1 MTVIVQESDFS
12 LQQVIEELRKNPNT
26 GAVVS
31 FIGYVRNFTNTS
43 KAAEED
49 KESFMEIEHYPG
61 MTEKSLRAIE
71 STTRQKWKV
80 SDVRIIHR
88 YGKLA
93 INDQIVLIAISSEH
107 RTEAFMACE
116 YIIDYLKTDAPFWK
130 KEFDGKESHWVNFNI
145 NDINKKN
152 KWE

>member
-61 MTEKSLRAIE
+61 MTEKSLMAIE
-71 STTRQKWKV
+71 NQTRQKWKV
-80 SDVRIIHR
+80 SDIRIIHR
-88 YGKLA
+88 YGKLE
-93 INDQIVLIAISSEH
+93 INDQIVLVAVSSEH
-107 RTEAFMACE
+107 RTEAFRACE

-130 KEFDGKESHWVNFNI
+130 KEFDGKVSHWVNLNLS
-145 NDINKKN
+145 DIDKKN
-152 KWE
+152 KW

>member
-1 MTVIVQESDFS
+1 MTVIVQESDFL

-61 MTEKSLRAIE
+61 MTEKSLMAIE
-71 STTRQKWKV
+71 NKTRQKWKV
-80 SDVRIIHR
+80 SDIRIIHR
-88 YGKLA
+88 YGKLE
-93 INDQIVLIAISSEH
+93 INDQIVLVAVSSEH
-107 RTEAFMACE
+107 RTEAFRACE

-130 KEFDGKESHWVNFNI
+130 KEFDGKVSHWVNLNLS
-145 NDINKKN
+145 DIDKKH
-152 KWE
+152 KW

>member
-1 MTVIVQESDFS
+1 MTVIVQESDFL

-61 MTEKSLRAIE
+61 MTEKSLMAIE
-71 STTRQKWKV
+71 NQTSQKWKV
-80 SDVRIIHR
+80 SDIRIIHR
-88 YGKLA
+88 YGKLE
-93 INDQIVLIAISSEH
+93 INDQIVLVAVSSEH
-107 RTEAFMACE
+107 RTEAFRACE

-130 KEFDGKESHWVNFNI
+130 KESDGKVSHWVNLNLS
-145 NDINKKN
+145 DIDKKH
-152 KWE
+152 KW

>member
-1 MTVIVQESDFS
+1 MTAIVQESDFS

-61 MTEKSLRAIE
+61 MTEKSLMAIE
-71 STTRQKWKV
+71 NQTRQKWKV
-80 SDVRIIHR
+80 SDIRIIHR
-88 YGKLA
+88 YGKLE
-93 INDQIVLIAISSEH
+93 INDQIVLVAVSSEH
-107 RTEAFMACE
+107 RTEAFRACE

-130 KEFDGKESHWVNFNI
+130 KESDGKVSHWVNLNLS
-145 NDINKKN
+145 DIEKKN
-152 KWE
+152 KW

>member
-61 MTEKSLRAIE
+61 MTEKSLMAIE
-71 STTRQKWKV
+71 NQTRQKWKV
-80 SDVRIIHR
+80 SDIRIIHR
-88 YGKLA
+88 YGKLE
-93 INDQIVLIAISSEH
+93 INDQIVLVAVLSEH
-107 RTEAFMACE
+107 RTEAFRACE

-130 KEFDGKESHWVNFNI
+130 KEFDGKVSHWVNLNLS
-145 NDINKKN
+145 DIDKKH
-152 KWE
+152 KW

>member
-61 MTEKSLRAIE
+61 MTEKSLMAIE
-71 STTRQKWKV
+71 NQTRQKWKV
-80 SDVRIIHR
+80 SDIRIIHR
-88 YGKLA
+88 YGKLE
-93 INDQIVLIAISSEH
+93 INDQIVLVAVSSVH
-107 RTEAFMACE
+107 RTEAFRACE

-130 KEFDGKESHWVNFNI
+130 KESDGKVSHWVNLNLS
-145 NDINKKN
+145 DIEKKN
-152 KWE
+152 KW

>member
-61 MTEKSLRAIE
+61 MTEKSLLAIE
-71 STTRQKWKV
+71 NQTRQKWKV
-80 SDVRIIHR
+80 SDIRIIHR
-88 YGKLA
+88 YGKLE
-93 INDQIVLIAISSEH
+93 INDQIVLVAVSSEH
-107 RTEAFMACE
+107 RTEAFRACE

-130 KEFDGKESHWVNFNI
+130 KESDGKVSHWVNLNLS
-145 NDINKKN
+145 DIEKKN
-152 KWE
+152 KW

>member
-61 MTEKSLRAIE
+61 MTEKSLMAIE
-71 STTRQKWKV
+71 NQTLQKWKV
-80 SDVRIIHR
+80 SDIRIIHR
-88 YGKLA
+88 YGKLE
-93 INDQIVLIAISSEH
+93 INDQIVLVAVSSEH
-107 RTEAFMACE
+107 RTEAFRACE

-130 KEFDGKESHWVNFNI
+130 KESDGKVSHWVNLNLS
-145 NDINKKN
+145 DIEKKN
-152 KWE
+152 KW

>member
-1 MTVIVQESDFS
+1 MTVIVQESDFL

-61 MTEKSLRAIE
+61 MTEKSLMAIE
-71 STTRQKWKV
+71 NQTRQKWKV
-80 SDVRIIHR
+80 SDIRIIHR
-88 YGKLA
+88 YGKLE
-93 INDQIVLIAISSEH
+93 INDQIVLVAVSSEH
-107 RTEAFMACE
+107 RTEAFRACE

-130 KEFDGKESHWVNFNI
+130 KEFDGKVSHWVNLNLS
-145 NDINKKN
+145 DIDKKH
-152 KWE
+152 KW

>member
-61 MTEKSLRAIE
+61 MTEKSLMAIE
-71 STTRQKWKV
+71 NQTRQKWKV
-80 SDVRIIHR
+80 SDIRIIHR
-88 YGKLA
+88 YGKLE
-93 INDQIVLIAISSEH
+93 INDQIVLVAVSSEH
-107 RTEAFMACE
+107 RTEAFRACE

-130 KEFDGKESHWVNFNI
+130 KEFDGKVSHWVNLNLS
-145 NDINKKN
+145 DIDKKH
-152 KWE
+152 KW

>member
-1 MTVIVQESDFS
+1 MTVIVQESDFL

-61 MTEKSLRAIE
+61 MTEKSLMAIE
-71 STTRQKWKV
+71 NQTRQKWKV
-80 SDVRIIHR
+80 SDIRIIHR
-88 YGKLA
+88 YGKLE
-93 INDQIVLIAISSEH
+93 INDQIVLVAVSSEH
-107 RTEAFMACE
+107 RTEAFRACE

-130 KEFDGKESHWVNFNI
+130 KEFDGKVSHWVNLNLS
-145 NDINKKN
+145 DIDKKN
-152 KWE
+152 KW

>member
-61 MTEKSLRAIE
+61 MTEKSLMAIE
-71 STTRQKWKV
+71 NQTRQKWKV
-80 SDVRIIHR
+80 SDIRIIHR
-88 YGKLA
+88 YGKLE
-93 INDQIVLIAISSEH
+93 INDQIVLVAVSSEH
-107 RTEAFMACE
+107 RTEAFRACE

-130 KEFDGKESHWVNFNI
+130 KESDGKVSHWVNLNLS
-145 NDINKKN
+145 DIEKKN
-152 KWE
+152 KW

>member
-43 KAAEED
+43 KAAKED

-61 MTEKSLRAIE
+61 MTEKSLMAIE
-71 STTRQKWKV
+71 NQTRQKWKV
-80 SDVRIIHR
+80 SDIRIIHR
-88 YGKLA
+88 YGKLE
-93 INDQIVLIAISSEH
+93 INDQIVLVAVSSEH
-107 RTEAFMACE
+107 RTEAFRACE

-130 KEFDGKESHWVNFNI
+130 KESDGKVSHWVNLNLS
-145 NDINKKN
+145 DIEKKN
-152 KWE
+152 KW

>member
-43 KAAEED
+43 RAAEED

-61 MTEKSLRAIE
+61 MTEKSLMAIE
-71 STTRQKWKV
+71 NQTRQKWKV
-80 SDVRIIHR
+80 SDIRIIHR
-88 YGKLA
+88 YGKLE
-93 INDQIVLIAISSEH
+93 INDQIVLVAVSSEH
-107 RTEAFMACE
+107 RTEAFRACE

-130 KEFDGKESHWVNFNI
+130 KEFDGKVSHWVNLNLS
-145 NDINKKN
+145 DIDKKH
-152 KWE
+152 KW

>member
-43 KAAEED
+43 KAAEVD
-49 KESFMEIEHYPG
+49 NESFMEIEHYPG
-61 MTEKSLRAIE
+61 MTEKSLMAIE
-71 STTRQKWKV
+71 NQTRQKWKV
-80 SDVRIIHR
+80 SDIRIIHR
-88 YGKLA
+88 YGKLE
-93 INDQIVLIAISSEH
+93 INDQIVLVAVSSEH
-107 RTEAFMACE
+107 RTEAFRACE

-130 KEFDGKESHWVNFNI
+130 KEFDGKVSHWVNLNLS
-145 NDINKKN
+145 DIDKKH
-152 KWE
+152 KW

>member
-1 MTVIVQESDFS
+1 MTVIVQESDFL

-61 MTEKSLRAIE
+61 MTEKSLMAIE
-71 STTRQKWKV
+71 NQTRQKWKV
-80 SDVRIIHR
+80 SDIRIIHR
-88 YGKLA
+88 YGKLE
-93 INDQIVLIAISSEH
+93 INDQIVLVAVSSEH
-107 RTEAFMACE
+107 RTEAFRACE

-130 KEFDGKESHWVNFNI
+130 KEFDGKVSHWVNLNLS
-145 NDINKKN
+145 DIEKKN
-152 KWE
+152 KW

>member
-61 MTEKSLRAIE
+61 MTEKSLMAIE
-71 STTRQKWKV
+71 NQTRQKWKV
-80 SDVRIIHR
+80 SDIRIIHR
-88 YGKLA
+88 YGKLE
-93 INDQIVLIAISSEH
+93 INDQIVLVAVSSEH
-107 RTEAFMACE
+107 RTEAFRACE

-130 KEFDGKESHWVNFNI
+130 KESDGKVSHWVNLNI
-145 NDINKKN
+145 SDIEKKN
-152 KWE
+152 KW

>member
-1 MTVIVQESDFS
+1 MTVIVQESDFL

-61 MTEKSLRAIE
+61 MTEKSLMAIE
-71 STTRQKWKV
+71 NQTRQKWKV
-80 SDVRIIHR
+80 SDIRIIHR
-88 YGKLA
+88 YGKLE
-93 INDQIVLIAISSEH
+93 INDQIVLVAVSSEH
-107 RTEAFMACE
+107 RTEAFRACE

-130 KEFDGKESHWVNFNI
+130 KESDGKVSHWVNLNLS
-145 NDINKKN
+145 DIEKKN
-152 KWE
+152 KW

>member
-1 MTVIVQESDFS
+1 MTVIVQESDFL

-61 MTEKSLRAIE
+61 MTEKSLMAIE
-71 STTRQKWKV
+71 NQTRQKWKV
-80 SDVRIIHR
+80 SDIRIIHR
-88 YGKLA
+88 YGKLE
-93 INDQIVLIAISSEH
+93 INDQIVLVAVSSEH
-107 RTEAFMACE
+107 RTEAFRACE

-130 KEFDGKESHWVNFNI
+130 KESDGKVSHWVNLNLS
-145 NDINKKN
+145 DIDKKH
-152 KWE
+152 KW

>member
-61 MTEKSLRAIE
+61 MTEKSLMAIE
-71 STTRQKWKV
+71 NQTRQKWKV
-80 SDVRIIHR
+80 SDIRIINR
-88 YGKLA
+88 YGKLE
-93 INDQIVLIAISSEH
+93 INDQIVLVAVSSEH
-107 RTEAFMACE
+107 RTEAFRACE

-130 KEFDGKESHWVNFNI
+130 KESDDKVSHWVNLNLS
-145 NDINKKN
+145 DIEKKN
-152 KWE
+152 KW